1 MKRYLSYKDGGIEG
15 IRRAEG
21 RWKDIVG
28 GTRKRITKED
38 ILLFVRQN
46 RHYLKEHFHIK
57 KIGLFGSFVH
67 DEQTEDSDIDII
79 IELNDNTPGIYE
91 LKVELRDFFGEQ
103 FQRDVDIAREKYLKS
118 YVKAQIN
125 NEAVYV
131 E

>member
-1 MKRYLSYKDGGIEG
+1 MRM
-15 IRRAEG
+15 IR
-21 RWKDIVG
+21 
-28 GTRKRITKED
+28 KED
-38 ILLFVRQN
+38 ILNFIRQN
-46 RHYLKEHFHIK
+46 QNYLKEHFYIK

-79 IELNDNTPGIYE
+79 IELEDNTPGIYE
-91 LKVELRDFFGEQ
+91 LKEELRELIGRQ

-118 YVKAQIN
+118 YVKAQII

>member
-1 MKRYLSYKDGGIEG
+1 MIG
-15 IRRAEG
+15 
-21 RWKDIVG
+21 
-28 GTRKRITKED
+28 KED
-38 ILLFVRQN
+38 ILEFIRQN
-46 RHYLKEHFHIK
+46 KHYLKEHFFLK

-67 DEQTEDSDIDII
+67 DEQTEDSDIDIV
-79 IELNDNTPGIYE
+79 IELEDNTQGIHE
-91 LKVELRDFFGEQ
+91 LKEELRAFFGEQ

>member
-1 MKRYLSYKDGGIEG
+1 MIK
-15 IRRAEG
+15 
-21 RWKDIVG
+21 
-28 GTRKRITKED
+28 KED
-38 ILLFVRQN
+38 ILGFVRQN

-57 KIGLFGSFVH
+57 QIGLFGSFVH

-79 IELNDNTPGIYE
+79 IELEDNTPAIYG
-91 LKVELRDFFGEQ
+91 LKEELRDFFGAQ

>member
-1 MKRYLSYKDGGIEG
+1 MIK
-15 IRRAEG
+15 
-21 RWKDIVG
+21 
-28 GTRKRITKED
+28 KED
-38 ILLFVRQN
+38 ILAFIRQN

-67 DEQTEDSDIDII
+67 NEQTEDSDIDII
-79 IELNDNTPGIYE
+79 IELEDNTPGIHE
-91 LKVELRDFFGEQ
+91 LKEELRYFFGEQ

-118 YVKAQIN
+118 YVKVQIN

>member
-1 MKRYLSYKDGGIEG
+1 MIG
-15 IRRAEG
+15 
-21 RWKDIVG
+21 
-28 GTRKRITKED
+28 KED